1 MSETFVGAR
10 IRERRRAAGLRQ
22 TDLAHEMGI
31 SPSYLNLIERNRRRA
46 SPELAA
52 RAARALGLAPGDL
65 DGALERRLA
74 ERLAELAAEP
84 EVADLGFEAEGAR
97 DLLASLADCARARL
111 LVWSAFSAIRHTVD
125 ALSDRVTFESGL
137 AGTLH
142 AVHNDS
148 VLISSA

>member
-1 MSETFVGAR
+1 MRRRKTPPPEGLDPAAPVSRRRSAAEAPRAMSETFVGAR

-74 ERLAELAAEP
+74 ERLAELA
-84 EVADLGFEAEGAR
+84 
-97 DLLASLADCARARL
+97 
-111 LVWSAFSAIRHTVD
+111 
-125 ALSDRVTFESGL
+125 
-137 AGTLH
+137 
-142 AVHNDS
+142 
-148 VLISSA
+148 